1 VALHNLGLALLTLSE
16 RLLASLLDGFA
27 LDWRAR
33 LPPAARCL
41 LPDHAGRSL
50 MVR

>member
-27 LDWRAR
+27 LDWRACR
-33 LPPAARCL
+33 RQPGACCPITPVGL
-41 LPDHAGRSL
+41 
-50 MVR
+50 